1 MIDEKYRTYLEEMRA
16 LAKDAEGREILVGL
30 SFEETAEVH
39 RYIERRDAPNFP
51 FGPGDNEL
59 GEKYLELNEK
69 HEIAR
74 QRVLEAEREKGF
86 ENPRAK

>member
-1 MIDEKYRTYLEEMRA
+1 
-16 LAKDAEGREILVGL
+16 
-30 SFEETAEVH
+30 
-39 RYIERRDAPNFP
+39 
-51 FGPGDNEL
+51 L

-74 QRVLEAEREKGF
+74 QQVLEAEREKGF